1 MTFLKNKLILTILLC
16 SISIVLTKAQKVDP
30 DELATFTAKYP
41 EDQAI
46 FLKYYEDIDIKIS
59 GDSLVVSS
67 KHLKETLHLGNKSNV
82 YAKDGIYSSSF
93 YQNQSISARTL
104 IPEKRKFKVI
114 KVTEFKESFDKS
126 SSVFYDDGKSINFI
140 FPAVQPGAHTIL
152 EYEQKIKDPK
162 FIGSFLFQN
171 YLPIVHSKFTVTV
184 DKGVDIR
191 LDIINNE
198 DNLVQKKTEDLSN
211 RIKYTFECNNA
222 DKLKIED
229 DAPPIR
235 FTAPH
240 IAAIVQKFEANGS
253 THQVL
258 SSADDL
264 FSWYSTFIKGLKSG
278 NYENIKKVLNEI
290 IDPNDEELEKV
301 KKIFHWVQNNVKYIA
316 FEDGMRGLIPHNAE
330 YVCDK
335 RYGDCKD
342 MASITVNMLNEAG
355 IDAHFTWIG
364 TRDIPYKYSE
374 YPSPMVDNHMIA
386 TYIND
391 GKYYYLDATSQY
403 SSYKLPSSMIQ
414 GKEALI
420 ALDENNYEIQ
430 TVPVID
436 KSLNV
441 KNDSSFYS
449 LKDGS
454 IVGLGKM
461 TISGFPKVFNSYN
474 MIKSSKKGL
483 DDFMTQFMGR
493 GNNKFFLDDYQIANL
508 DDLEQPIEVNY
519 KFRVEDYYR
528 KIGSK
533 IYFNMNLVK
542 SLTDKIIDDE
552 RKQPIENEFN
562 YIHKNTSVL
571 QIPENYVVKHLP
583 ENVSYKNEVFGF
595 DIQYIQQ
602 GDKIILN
609 KQLYVDYLLLE
620 KNQFELWNEGIKKL
634 SDSYRDALIL
644 ENEGA

>member
-1 MTFLKNKLILTILLC
+1 M
-16 SISIVLTKAQKVDP
+16 
-30 DELATFTAKYP
+30 
-41 EDQAI
+41 
-46 FLKYYEDIDIKIS
+46 
-59 GDSLVVSS
+59 
-67 KHLKETLHLGNKSNV
+67 
-82 YAKDGIYSSSF
+82 
-93 YQNQSISARTL
+93 
-104 IPEKRKFKVI
+104 
-114 KVTEFKESFDKS
+114 
-126 SSVFYDDGKSINFI
+126 
-140 FPAVQPGAHTIL
+140 

-171 YLPIVHSKFTVTV
+171 YLPIVHSKFTVTI
-184 DKGVDIR
+184 DNGIDIR
-191 LDIINNE
+191 LEIINND
-198 DNLVQKKTEDLSN
+198 DNLVQKSEEKIGD
-211 RIKYTFECNNA
+211 RIKYTFECKNA
-222 DKLKIED
+222 EKLKIEE

-240 IAAIVQKFEANGS
+240 IAAIVQKYEANGK
-253 THQVL
+253 TYQVL

-264 FSWYSTFIKGLKSG
+264 FNWYSTFIKGLKSG
-278 NYENIKKVLNEI
+278 NYENIKKVADEI
-290 IDPNDEELEKV
+290 IDPSDSELEKV

-342 MASITVNMLNEAG
+342 MASITVNMLTTAG

-391 GKYYYLDATSQY
+391 GKYYFLDATSQY

-420 ALDENNYEIQ
+420 ALDENNYEIKA
-430 TVPVID
+430 VPVVD
-436 KSLNV
+436 KSENV
-441 KNDSSFYS
+441 KSDSSFYS

-454 IVGLGKM
+454 IVGSGSM

-483 DDFMTQFMGR
+483 DDFMTKFMGR
-493 GNNKFFLDDYQIANL
+493 GNNKFFLDEYQIANL
-508 DDLEQPIEVNY
+508 DDLELPIQVNY
-519 KFRVEDYYR
+519 KFRVQDYYR
-528 KIGSK
+528 NIGNK
-533 IYFNMNLVK
+533 IYFNMNLIK

-552 RKQPIENEFN
+552 RKQPIENEFK

-571 QIPENYVVKHLP
+571 QVPNNYVVKHLP
-583 ENVSYKNEVFGF
+583 DNVSYKNEIFGF
-595 DIQYIQQ
+595 EIQYIQQ
-602 GDKIILN
+602 EDKIILN
-609 KQLYVDYLLLE
+609 KEIYVDYLLLD
-620 KNQFELWNEGIKKL
+620 KDQFELWNEGIKKL
-634 SDSYRDALIL
+634 SESYRDALIL

>member
-1 MTFLKNKLILTILLC
+1 MTFLKNKYLLTILLC
-16 SISIVLTKAQKVDP
+16 SISIVLTQAQKVDP
-30 DELATFTAKYP
+30 DELVTYSEKYP

-46 FLKYYEDIDIKIS
+46 FLKYYEDVDIKIS

-67 KHLKETLHLGNKSNV
+67 KHLKETLHLGTKSNV

-93 YQNQSISARTL
+93 YKNEKIAARTL
-104 IPEKRKFKVI
+104 IPEKKKFKVI
-114 KVTEFKESFDKS
+114 EVTEFKESFDKS

-140 FPAVQPGAHTIL
+140 FPAVQPGAHTVL

-171 YLPIVHSKFTVTV
+171 YLPIVHSKFTVTI
-184 DKGVDIR
+184 DQGIDIR

-198 DNLVQKKTEDLSN
+198 DNLVKKKEEKVGN
-211 RIKYTFECNNA
+211 RIRYTFECNNA
-222 DKLKIED
+222 EKLKIED

-240 IAAIVQKFEANGS
+240 IAAIVQKYEANGT

-258 SSADDL
+258 SSPADL
-264 FSWYSTFIKGLKSG
+264 FGWYSTFIKGLKSG
-278 NYENIKKVLNEI
+278 NYENIKKVIDEI
-290 IDPNDEELEKV
+290 IDPEDEELEKV

-342 MASITVNMLNEAG
+342 MASIVVNMLHAAS
-355 IDAHFTWIG
+355 IDAYFTWIG

-386 TYIND
+386 TYIKD
-391 GKYYYLDATSQY
+391 GKYYFLDATSQY

-420 ALDENNYEIQ
+420 ARSESDFEIKV
-430 TVPVID
+430 VPIID
-436 KSLNV
+436 KSENV
-441 KNDSSFYS
+441 KSDSSFYS

-454 IVGLGKM
+454 IIGAGSM

-483 DDFMTQFMGR
+483 DDFMTKFMGR
-493 GNNKFFLDDYQIANL
+493 GNNKFFLDDYQISNL
-508 DDLEQPIEVNY
+508 DDLEEPINVSY
-519 KFRVEDYYR
+519 KFRVQDYYR
-528 KIGSK
+528 KIGNK

-552 RKQPIENEFN
+552 REQPIENEFK

-571 QIPENYVVKHLP
+571 QIPYNYVVKHLP
-583 ENVSYKNEVFGF
+583 DNVSYKNDLFGF
-595 DIQYIQQ
+595 DIKYTQQ
-602 GDKIILN
+602 GDKIILD
-609 KQLYVDYLLLE
+609 KQLYVDYLMLE
-620 KNQFELWNEGIKKL
+620 KDQFELWNEGIKKL